1 MLADKDR
8 KDLDALSRAEVKQ
21 CLTDLL
27 GTYERFGYLEESELY
42 NFQVRFKQI
51 TSSGLDPEVKEIKNG
66 CLLVE
71 WAGVH
76 VELKNGEIIWHAIE
90 N

>member
-21 CLTDLL
+21 CLKDLL

-42 NFQVRFKQI
+42 NFQLRFKQI

-66 CLLVE
+66 YLLIA
-71 WAGVH
+71 WGGVR
-76 VELKNGEIIWHAIE
+76 VELQDGKITVSK
-90 N
+90 